1 MTEKETE
8 RLGLCDD
15 VLDVWGAAVDLIN
28 GRLRRNGGELT
39 NRSKALLLDALRQCE
54 VEEIE

>member
-1 MTEKETE
+1 MTQKETE

-15 VLDVWGAAVDLIN
+15 ILDVWGAAVDLIN
-28 GRLRRNGGELT
+28 ARLRRNGGALT
-39 NRSKALLLDALRQCE
+39 DKSQALLLDALRQCE